1 MRLNFNT
8 ITDQSS
14 SSHPYIEINGRRIGE
29 DYKPLVI
36 AEIGINH
43 NGDIELAKKM
53 VDAAYAKG
61 CECVK
66 FQSHVIDDEM
76 TKKAKKVIPGNADIS
91 IWDIMNACALTEE
104 EEIELKEYV
113 EAKGMIFLSTPFSR
127 AAADRLNKMDV
138 AAYKIGSGECNNYPL
153 IKHIAEMSKG
163 KPIILSTGMNNLESI
178 AKAVAILELYK
189 TPYALLHCTS
199 IYPTPY
205 EKIRLKAILQLKEAF
220 PKVVVGISDH
230 SKSPYPVIASVAYG
244 ASIIERHFTNEK
256 ILDGPDIEIS
266 MDPDE
271 LEMIIKASEIVWLS
285 REGSKGILEEEQVT
299 IDFAYATVV
308 TIKEIK
314 KGDVF
319 STDNIWVKRPG
330 IGEIK
335 AEHFEAI
342 LGKRATRNIDVDEH
356 LNWSD
361 ISD

>member
-1 MRLNFNT
+1 MN
-8 ITDQSS
+8 
-14 SSHPYIEINGRRIGE
+14 PYIDICGRKIGE

-43 NGDIELAKKM
+43 NGDIDLAKKM
-53 VDAAYAKG
+53 VDSAFAKG

-76 TKKAKKVIPGNADIS
+76 TKMAKKVIPGNSNKS
-91 IWDIMNACALTEE
+91 IWEIMNSCALTEE
-104 EEIELKEYV
+104 EELEIKKYV
-113 EAKGMIFLSTPFSR
+113 ENKGMIFLSTPFSR
-127 AAADRLNKMDV
+127 AAVNRLNKMDV
-138 AAYKIGSGECNNYPL
+138 MAYKIGSGECNNYPL
-153 IKHIAEMSKG
+153 IRYIAESAKG
-163 KPIILSTGMNNLESI
+163 KPIILSTGMNSI
-178 AKAVAILELYK
+178 ENVSKTVDILEAYSA
-189 TPYALLHCTS
+189 PYAILHCTS

-205 EKIRLKAILQLKEAF
+205 EKIRLKAILQLKELF
-220 PKVVVGISDH
+220 PKAVIGISDH

-244 ASIIERHFTNEK
+244 ASIIERHYTNDK
-256 ILDGPDIEIS
+256 TLNGPDIEIS
-266 MDPDE
+266 MDPNE
-271 LEMIIKASEIVWLS
+271 LETIINASEIVWLS
-285 REGSKGILEEEQVT
+285 REGSKSILEEEQVT

-308 TIKEIK
+308 TIDEIK
-314 KGDVF
+314 EGDVF
-319 STDNIWVKRPG
+319 TKENIWVKRPG